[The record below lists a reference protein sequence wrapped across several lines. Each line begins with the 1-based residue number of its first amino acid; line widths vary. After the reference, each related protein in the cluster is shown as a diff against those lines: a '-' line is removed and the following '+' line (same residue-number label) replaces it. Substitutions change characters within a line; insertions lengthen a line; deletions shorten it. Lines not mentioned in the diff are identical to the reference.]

1 MLMEP
6 EKHDK
11 YRIFTVLAE
20 IRREIRNA
28 CVAKLVD
35 GSKVANVN
43 IFSLYGIRRLEGLY
57 GIPHYIM
64 YKLFDVMILE
74 DEMFSLVAHADEF
87 TMISYI
93 IDDALMN
100 NRYSSLIRRFFV
112 WRTGKLEKF
121 ELADVIGEIMNIL
134 FTEHRF
140 CEFMIDEEIADQRC
154 YELNELSFGSRSS
167 EDDGPEK
174 PVAPEKKEQDESVH
188 EKRRD
193 IGTLNRWIRIK
204 RK

>member
-11 YRIFTVLAE
+11 YGIFTVLAE

-28 CVAKLVD
+28 CVAKHVD
-35 GSKVANVN
+35 GSKVVNEN

-57 GIPHYIM
+57 GIPHHIM

-74 DEMFSLVAHADEF
+74 DETFSLVAHTDEF
-87 TMISYI
+87 MLISYI
-93 IDDALMN
+93 IDEALMN
-100 NRYSSLIRRFFV
+100 NRYSSLIRRFSV
-112 WRTGKLEKF
+112 WRTGKLKKF

-140 CEFMIDEEIADQRC
+140 ETFMIDEETAEQIC
-154 YELNELSFGSRSS
+154 YELNESSFGSKSS
-167 EDDGPEK
+167 VDDGPEK